1 MKHVYIARQPI
12 MDSAE
17 QIFAYELLYRDVEQ
31 TSTIKDDRYATAQV
45 INNVLNKFG
54 TQAILGGRKAFVKID
69 KKFLMN
75 DLIFTIPKEFFIF
88 SLLESI
94 EMDERVYERIE
105 QLYYKKY
112 ELCLNDTSCSLDYL
126 KGYQVAFSFFTYIKI
141 NIPAHLKQSEM
152 RECIAKLKKEGL
164 KVIATRIEEKSH
176 QLIASE
182 MGCDYFQGFFFAKPN
197 IIENKELDASQ
208 LSIIKLY
215 NLLMQDTNIDEIAS
229 EFEKNYAISVQL
241 LQFINS
247 GAFAFRKRISSIHHV
262 LILVGR
268 IPLAQW
274 LMLMIYSKSV
284 TKTEESSPLILLIKE
299 RTELMQNL
307 LKLIEPN
314 VRSNKL
320 GEAYF
325 VGVLSLLNVVFGVS
339 LEELLEHLYISDEVK
354 DALLKDEGDLGEIY
368 ALVREIEQFNTDAIE
383 VFAKK
388 HGLDANDITMVVAQC
403 IEDVNRFEMRET
415 K

>member
-1 MKHVYIARQPI
+1 
-12 MDSAE
+12 
-17 QIFAYELLYRDVEQ
+17 
-31 TSTIKDDRYATAQV
+31 
-45 INNVLNKFG
+45 
-54 TQAILGGRKAFVKID
+54 
-69 KKFLMN
+69 
-75 DLIFTIPKEFFIF
+75 
-88 SLLESI
+88 
-94 EMDERVYERIE
+94 
-105 QLYYKKY
+105 
-112 ELCLNDTSCSLDYL
+112 
-126 KGYQVAFSFFTYIKI
+126 
-141 NIPAHLKQSEM
+141 
-152 RECIAKLKKEGL
+152 
-164 KVIATRIEEKSH
+164 
-176 QLIASE
+176 
-182 MGCDYFQGFFFAKPN
+182 
-197 IIENKELDASQ
+197 
-208 LSIIKLY
+208 
-215 NLLMQDTNIDEIAS
+215 MQDTNIDETAS

-262 LILVGR
+262 LVLVGR

-299 RTELMQNL
+299 RTELIQNL
-307 LKLIEPN
+307 LKKIEPN

-339 LEELLEHLYISDEVK
+339 LEQLLEHLYISDEVK
-354 DALLKDEGDLGEIY
+354 DALLHDRGDLGELY

-388 HGLDANDITMVVAQC
+388 HGLDANDINGVVAQC

>member
-1 MKHVYIARQPI
+1 MKNVYIARQPI
-12 MDSAE
+12 MDKEE

-31 TSTIKDDRYATAQV
+31 KSSVEDGRYATASV
-45 INNVLNKFG
+45 INNLLNKFG

-69 KKFLMN
+69 QKFLMN
-75 DLIFTIPKEFFIF
+75 DLIFSVPKEFFIF

-105 QLYYKKY
+105 QLYYKGY
-112 ELCLNDTSCSLDYL
+112 ELCLNDTTCSLEYL
-126 KGYQVAFSFFTYIKI
+126 KSYQAAFGFFKYVKI
-141 NIPAHLKQSEM
+141 NIPAHLPASDM
-152 RECIAKLKKEGL
+152 RECIAGLKKEGL
-164 KVIATRIEEKSH
+164 AVIGTRIEEKSH
-176 QLIASE
+176 QQVAKEL
-182 MGCDYFQGFFFAKPN
+182 GCEYFQGFFFAKPN

-208 LSIIKLY
+208 LSIIRLY

-262 LILVGR
+262 LVLVGR

-307 LKLIEPN
+307 LKKIEPN

-339 LEELLEHLYISDEVK
+339 LEQLLEHLYISDEVK
-354 DALLKDEGDLGEIY
+354 DALLHDRGDLGELY

-388 HGLDANDITMVVAQC
+388 HGLDANDINGVVAQC